1 MNNIIIGKRTT
12 VGAAITSLAGVFAHF
27 FPEDAAAIIGL
38 AVPLTFIIQKLHQ
51 LTKFFC
57 ISKKLHMFAKLIFN
71 KKGEI

>member
-38 AVPLTFIIQKLHQ
+38 AVPLTFITQIVIAKVWGVT
-51 LTKFFC
+51 TK
-57 ISKKLHMFAKLIFN
+57 
-71 KKGEI
+71 